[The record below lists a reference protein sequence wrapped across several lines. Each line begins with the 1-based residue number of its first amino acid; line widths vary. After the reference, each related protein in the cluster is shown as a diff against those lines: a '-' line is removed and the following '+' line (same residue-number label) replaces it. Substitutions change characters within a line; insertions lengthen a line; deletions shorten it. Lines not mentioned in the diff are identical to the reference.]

1 MSNRSRVIQEMT
13 NSMQF
18 IADNAPEKLPAE
30 AINQTLHTTLV
41 IELATLT
48 DELHNI
54 TLKLDKL
61 IHEVGKRR

>member
-13 NSMQF
+13 NSMQL
-18 IADNAPEKLPAE
+18 IADAPEKLHAE

-48 DELHNI
+48 DEMHNI